1 VAAWGGF
8 QIDLHLDDAKQPA
21 QLDNQ
26 LIANSRISSSRRRT
40 ERRVRIDF

>member
-1 VAAWGGF
+1 M
-8 QIDLHLDDAKQPA
+8 HLDDAQQPA

-26 LIANSRISSSRRRT
+26 LIANSRIDTSRRRT